1 MIASRGRRPLSAA
14 LLFLAALLPLLAV
27 SPASAES
34 LPVPRFESA
43 DCPFEVPE
51 EARVRF
57 GRLVVPAV
65 RPYEPGD
72 QTVSVAVLVLGSRSQ
87 TPRPDPV
94 LYLEG
99 GPGGPSLAYYEDWLG
114 SPILDHREIIL
125 FDQRG
130 VGCSSP
136 DLSCPEIRTARQE
149 AGGVPGL
156 SGAEAVQRMLESARA
171 CAARLRK
178 DGVDPG
184 AFSTAESAR
193 DLADLRQV
201 LGIAEWNLYGISY
214 GTRLALRL
222 MHEDPEGIR
231 SVVLDSVVDPAA
243 DEYGSAP
250 GNARAAFGRLLDAV
264 EADPDA
270 RQAFP
275 NLRGLLEET
284 ASRLDR
290 EPRIARIRLPGGKT
304 GKVRIGG
311 DELLDAIYSFLYD
324 PDSIP
329 YLPLF
334 IRAVASGDI
343 SHLAM
348 FAEDLLYDDL
358 SDGLYYALQGQDE
371 APFSMVS
378 ADPAPGYDP
387 LRLEREM
394 ALAFGSGR
402 ADRVA
407 NAPLESDIPALV
419 LAGGFDPITP
429 AEGSRRAAER
439 LSKGTFLL
447 FPGLGHAVSMSSGPE
462 SIVAAFFEDPSGKP
476 GAEGMPENRVRPFAI
491 RLFATSVPY
500 RLYAR
505 VVYDRDPDTL
515 FSILALAGL
524 FLAGSLSL
532 AFTWRDRRR
541 PGVSRWGLAAR
552 FAGGA
557 GAVLYGGFM
566 VALLS
571 AVAFVD
577 RTEPAM
583 LFFGLPWWMGFL
595 PWLARAALPAA
606 LLLALGI
613 PSLSRD
619 RDVPGKTRVFFLVLA
634 VAELLFFLL
643 LARWNFA

>member
-1 MIASRGRRPLSAA
+1 MIASRGRCPLSAA
-14 LLFLAALLPLLAV
+14 FLLLAGLLPFLAV
-27 SPASAES
+27 SPAPAEP

-51 EARVRF
+51 DARVRF

-72 QTVSVAVLVLGSRSQ
+72 TTISIAVLVLGSRSQ
-87 TPRPDPV
+87 NPRPDPV

-99 GPGGPSLAYYEDWLG
+99 GPGGPSLAYFDDWIA

-130 VGCSSP
+130 VGYSSP
-136 DLSCPEIRTARQE
+136 DLPCPEIRTARQE
-149 AGGVPGL
+149 ADGPGF
-156 SGAEAVQRMLESARA
+156 SDAEAVRRMLESART
-171 CAARLRK
+171 CAARLEAGGI
-178 DGVDPG
+178 DLA
-184 AFSTAESAR
+184 AFNTAESAR

-214 GTRLALRL
+214 GTRLALRV

-250 GNARAAFGRLLDAV
+250 GNARSAFGRLMDAV
-264 EADPDA
+264 EADPLA
-270 RQAFP
+270 RCAFP
-275 NLRGLLEET
+275 GLRGLLEET
-284 ASRLDR
+284 ASSLDR
-290 EPRIARIRLPGGKT
+290 DPRIARIRLPGGKAGT
-304 GKVRIGG
+304 VRIGG
-311 DELLDAIYSFLYD
+311 DALYDAIYSFLYD

-334 IRAVASGDI
+334 IRAVASGDV

-358 SDGLYYALQGQDE
+358 SDGLYYALQGHDE
-371 APFSMVS
+371 APFTEVS
-378 ADPAPGYDP
+378 ADPGGGYDP

-402 ADRVA
+402 ADWVA

-429 AEGSRRAAER
+429 AEGSRRVAER
-439 LSKGTFLL
+439 MTKGTFLL

-462 SIVAAFFEDPSGKP
+462 SLVAAFFEDPSGKP
-476 GAEGMPENRVRPFAI
+476 DAGGMPENRIRPFAT
-491 RLFATSVPY
+491 RLFVTAVPY
-500 RLYAR
+500 RLHAR
-505 VVYDRDPDTL
+505 VVFDRDPDTL
-515 FSILALAGL
+515 FSILAFAGA

-541 PGVSRWGLAAR
+541 PGASRCGVAAR
-552 FAGGA
+552 LAGGIGAFLNA
-557 GAVLYGGFM
+557 GCMA
-566 VALLS
+566 ALFW
-571 AVAFVD
+571 AVAFVN

-583 LFFGLPWWMGFL
+583 LFFGLPPGVRFL
-595 PWLARAALPAA
+595 PWLARAALPAGV
-606 LLLALGI
+606 LLVFGLPFLF
-613 PSLSRD
+613 RD
-619 RDVPGKTRVFFLVLA
+619 RGVSGKARVFFLVLA
-634 VAELLFFLL
+634 LAELLFFLL

>member
-1 MIASRGRRPLSAA
+1 MTASRGRRPLSAA
-14 LLFLAALLPLLAV
+14 FLFLAALFPLLAL

-34 LPVPRFESA
+34 LPVPRLESA

-72 QTVSVAVLVLGSRSQ
+72 PTVSVAVLVLGSRSQ

-149 AGGVPGL
+149 SGVPGL
-156 SGAEAVQRMLESARA
+156 SGAEAEQRMLESARA

-178 DGVDPG
+178 NGIDLG

-193 DLADLRQV
+193 DLADLRQA

-250 GNARAAFGRLLDAV
+250 GNARSAFGRFLDAV
-264 EADPDA
+264 EADPA
-270 RQAFP
+270 ASRAFP
-275 NLRGLLEET
+275 GLRRLLEET
-284 ASRLDR
+284 AANLGR
-290 EPRIARIRLPGGKT
+290 EPRIARIRLPGGKPGT
-304 GKVRIGG
+304 VRIGG

-334 IRAVASGDI
+334 IRTVASGDI

-378 ADPAPGYDP
+378 ADPVPGYDP

-429 AEGSRRAAER
+429 AEGSRRVAER
-439 LSKGTFLL
+439 LSKATFLL

-462 SIVAAFFEDPSGKP
+462 SLVAAFFEDPSGKP
-476 GAEGMPENRVRPFAI
+476 GADGMPESRVRPFAT
-491 RLFATSVPY
+491 RLFVTSVPY

-515 FSILALAGL
+515 FSILALAGT
-524 FLAGSLSL
+524 FVAGSLSL
-532 AFTWRDRRR
+532 AFTWRDRLR
-541 PGVSRWGLAAR
+541 PGASRWGLAAR

-557 GAVLYGGFM
+557 GAVLEAGFM
-566 VALLS
+566 AALFS
-571 AVAFVD
+571 AVALVD

-606 LLLALGI
+606 LLLAVGLPAIFRDAGMT
-613 PSLSRD
+613 PRSR
-619 RDVPGKTRVFFLVLA
+619 FFFTVLA
-634 VAELLFFLL
+634 AVQVLFFLSMAGL
-643 LARWNFA
+643 KLI

>member
-1 MIASRGRRPLSAA
+1 MTRSRGRCPLSAA
-14 LLFLAALLPLLAV
+14 LLLLAGLSLFGAG
-27 SPASAES
+27 SPALAEP

-43 DCPFEVPE
+43 DCPFEVPPD
-51 EARVRF
+51 ARVRF
-57 GRLVVPAV
+57 GRLVVPAL
-65 RPYEPGD
+65 RPYKPGD
-72 QTVSVAVLVLGSRSQ
+72 PTISVAVLVLGSRSQ
-87 TPRPDPV
+87 NPRPDPV

-99 GPGGPSLAYYEDWLG
+99 GPGGPSVAYYEDWLG
-114 SPILDHREIIL
+114 SPILDHRELIL

-130 VGCSSP
+130 VGYSSP
-136 DLSCPEIRTARQE
+136 DLPCPEIRTARQE
-149 AGGVPGL
+149 SGATGL
-156 SGAEAVQRMLESARA
+156 SGEEAVRRMLESARA
-171 CAARLRK
+171 CAARL
-178 DGVDPG
+178 G
-184 AFSTAESAR
+184 ASGIDLRVFNTAESAR

-243 DEYGSAP
+243 DEYGAAP
-250 GNARAAFGRLLDAV
+250 GNARAAFGTFLDAV
-264 EADPDA
+264 EADPAA
-270 RQAFP
+270 RRAFP
-275 NLRGLLEET
+275 GLRGLLDET
-284 ASRLDR
+284 VSNLDR
-290 EPRIARIRLPGGKT
+290 DPRIARIRLPGGRYGT
-304 GKVRIGG
+304 VSIGG

-334 IRAVASGDI
+334 IRAVASGDV

-348 FAEDLLYDDL
+348 FAEDVLYDDL

-371 APFSMVS
+371 APFSMAS
-378 ADPAPGYDP
+378 ADRVTGYDP

-402 ADRVA
+402 ADWVA

-429 AEGSRRAAER
+429 AEGSRRVAER

-462 SIVAAFFEDPSGKP
+462 SLVAAFFEDPSGKP
-476 GAEGMPENRVRPFAI
+476 GAEGMPENRVRPFAT
-491 RLFATSVPY
+491 RLFVTSAPY

-505 VVYDRDPDTL
+505 VVYDRDLDTL
-515 FSILALAGL
+515 FSILALAGM

-532 AFTWRDRRR
+532 AFTLRDRNR
-541 PGVSRWGLAAR
+541 PWASRWGLAAR
-552 FAGGA
+552 LAGGI
-557 GAVLYGGFM
+557 G
-566 VALLS
+566 ALLNAGGMAALFL
-571 AVAFVD
+571 AVAFVN

-595 PWLARAALPAA
+595 PWLARMALPGGI
-606 LLLALGI
+606 LLALGI
-613 PSLSRD
+613 PFLYRD
-619 RDVPGKTRVFFLVLA
+619 GGVPGKTRVFFLVLA
-634 VAELLFFLL
+634 LAELLYFLL